1 MLQSSDDDFQPEQ
14 TCTGRQ
20 STKYDDAAKSG
31 TTGDSGSEHGESS
44 ASEDIP
50 VAEKATLRRALRE
63 WQLLAEF
70 SRSEYDT
77 DEIDDNIYQL
87 ARDEI
92 KPKLST
98 NAYRVLK
105 QKANKAKHL
114 HVWKLRNSREL
125 KQDATTITDYSCP
138 MRDRCKCMVGIRVA
152 RTTSRVSMSIS
163 GNHSL
168 ASHEEHKKGR
178 RLTLTQ
184 RGEIA
189 KLVRA

>member
-1 MLQSSDDDFQPEQ
+1 M
-14 TCTGRQ
+14 
-20 STKYDDAAKSG
+20 
-31 TTGDSGSEHGESS
+31 
-44 ASEDIP
+44 
-50 VAEKATLRRALRE
+50 
-63 WQLLAEF
+63 AEF

-77 DEIDDNIYQL
+77 DDIDDNIYQL

-114 HVWKLRNSREL
+114 HIWKLRNRRDL

-138 MRDRCKCMVGIRVA
+138 MRDHCKCMVGLRVA

-163 GNHSL
+163 GTHSL
-168 ASHEEHKKGR
+168 ASHEEHKGR